1 MDDALR
7 DALQK
12 VMFALT
18 LRIYLKTL
26 EIITIIMIKK
36 KQTLH
41 VACRVHV
48 VYRRSTFEHVQ
59 ASALL
64 LERFGHRG
72 VGDVDLLVVGAG
84 GGKLLP
90 GVRRVQVPPEV
101 GQRLGD
107 GEFAVL

>member
-1 MDDALR
+1 M
-7 DALQK
+7 
-12 VMFALT
+12 
-18 LRIYLKTL
+18 
-26 EIITIIMIKK
+26 
-36 KQTLH
+36 
-41 VACRVHV
+41 
-48 VYRRSTFEHVQ
+48 Q

-72 VGDVDLLVVGAG
+72 VGDVDLLVVGAS

-101 GQRLGD
+101 RQRLGD

>member
-18 LRIYLKTL
+18 LQIYLKTL

-36 KQTLH
+36 ETDSPRCLQS
-41 VACRVHV
+41 VCCVQA
-48 VYRRSTFEHVQ
+48 EHVQ

-72 VGDVDLLVVGAG
+72 VGDVDLLVVGAS

-101 GQRLGD
+101 RQRLGD